1 MKIILTELLHEK
13 EILISRLNKM
23 IYGSVEIR
31 VNNEKKYLYVH
42 YRLDGISQTKYVG
55 E

>member
-1 MKIILTELLHEK
+1 MKVFSMKITLTELLHEK

-31 VNNEKKYLYVH
+31 LKK
-42 YRLDGISQTKYVG
+42 
-55 E
+55 